1 MSVRW
6 KNPIV
11 VAAWAAVLQL
21 VDAQN
26 STRSGYDYVDPL
38 IGTIN
43 GGELQR
49 NRNLIEIDD
58 SRPRVSGCDTAIWY
72 GRSNLAVC
80 RCLT

>member
-49 NRNLIEIDD
+49 NWKFDRD
-58 SRPRVSGCDTAIWY
+58 
-72 GRSNLAVC
+72 
-80 RCLT
+80 